1 MDTVSPQ
8 DIVDTVRTSLLVL
21 DMDLRVKSANRAFY
35 NTFKVE
41 PEATVGRPLF
51 ELGNGQWGI
60 PELRTLLGEIVPRD
74 GTVEGY
80 EVGHDFPGIGV
91 KCMRLNA
98 RKAERLGHDLP
109 ACLGRTEADLLGEDV
124 SEAAEADAAALAS
137 GEPSEILVADGPAR
151 AERWSQV
158 VRVPIRDAAG
168 ETGSQAGGQPGAR
181 LAAEGAA

>member
-1 MDTVSPQ
+1 MDTVSSQ

-98 RKAERLGHDLP
+98 RKVFREDGHVP
-109 ACLGRTEADLLGEDV
+109 YLLLAIDDVTGEH
-124 SEAAEADAAALAS
+124 E
-137 GEPSEILVADGPAR
+137 AR
-151 AERWSQV
+151 AEAERQRLLAQGIVDTVRDPLV
-158 VRVPIRDAAG
+158 VLEADMTVVSASRSFLRMFGLDVGTVVGTSLYD
-168 ETGSQAGGQPGAR
+168 
-181 LAAEGAA
+181 L